1 MSQRVQVLFTR
12 ADNQNMVSLKEDE
25 LKKSL
30 FQSELRLRIR
40 YRSIILN
47 CASYKAALRV
57 FRNKNL
63 EQEMG
68 RTVNPLRQLNQCR
81 PEAQETEETIFK

>member
-1 MSQRVQVLFTR
+1 MSQRVKVLFTR

-47 CASYKAALRV
+47 CAYKAALRV

-68 RTVNPLRQLNQCR
+68 RTVNPLRQLDQCR

>member
-1 MSQRVQVLFTR
+1 MSQRVKVLFTR
-12 ADNQNMVSLKEDE
+12 ADKQNMVSLKEDE
-25 LKKSL
+25 LKKAC
-30 FQSELRLRIR
+30 FRVRYRYRIR

-47 CASYKAALRV
+47 CAYKAALRV

-63 EQEMG
+63 EQEMD
-68 RTVNPLRQLNQCR
+68 RTVNPLRQLDQCR